1 MKILPLKHI
10 EETDSQLHHMVLGSD
25 ARILKKIKR
34 TLFIIL
40 GLAVVHVFAM
50 IGFESLTPWQAIWL
64 TLTTITTVGYGDLS
78 AKTMAG
84 QASTIILI
92 FMAAITLVTFVVRD
106 YVDYRIARNER
117 IRSGLWD
124 WNMENH
130 ILIINAPKY
139 NADQF
144 FQRLITQIREDD
156 DYKEVGILL
165 LNSEFV
171 DGLSAQLKDLGV
183 RHILGNGNNDDDL
196 ARAEATKARHIFVL
210 ARDEYHADSDS
221 ISFDIVHRLE
231 ALGLAHITLVE
242 CVVDANRKRMFE
254 LDIKS
259 ILRPIRS
266 YPEILVRAMDAPG
279 SEVVIEDMFTRKDDH
294 PERYSIWLEGESWAD
309 VVGAMLRAGVGTPMA
324 FINKDGDI
332 TVHPRGDVRVYA
344 QSLIILV
351 KSEHVPTQADVTNAF
366 QNAFQRFAV
375 ETDDETVATTEAQEA
390 AIASSEEVEPTKTD
404 LNTTE
409 EPNQNKD

>member
-1 MKILPLKHI
+1 MKILPFNNSSEPELNHA
-10 EETDSQLHHMVLGSD
+10 LVGSD

-34 TLFIIL
+34 TLFIIFSL
-40 GLAVVHVFAM
+40 MVLHVLAM
-50 IGFESLTPWQAIWL
+50 IGFESLSPWQAIWL
-64 TLTTITTVGYGDLS
+64 TMTTITTVGYGDLS
-78 AKTMAG
+78 AKTMPG

-92 FMAAITLVTFVVRD
+92 FMAAITLVTFLVRD

-124 WNMENH
+124 WKMDNH

-144 FQRLITQIREDD
+144 FQRLVTQIREDD
-156 DYKEVGILL
+156 DYKEVDILL

-183 RHILGNGNNDDDL
+183 RHILGNGNNNEDL
-196 ARAEATKARHIFVL
+196 TRAEATKAKHIFVL

-221 ISFDIVHRLE
+221 ISFDIVHRLGT
-231 ALGLAHITLVE
+231 LGLAHITLVE

-254 LDIKS
+254 LGIKS

-344 QSLIILV
+344 QSLIVLV
-351 KSEHVPTQADVTNAF
+351 KSDLVPTQEDVTNAF
-366 QNAFQRFAV
+366 QNAFQKFAID
-375 ETDDETVATTEAQEA
+375 TNTQTESIDAD
-390 AIASSEEVEPTKTD
+390 ISKDVDKKT
-404 LNTTE
+404 E
-409 EPNQNKD
+409 KEKE

>member
-1 MKILPLKHI
+1 MKILPFKSTNEPQVNHAL
-10 EETDSQLHHMVLGSD
+10 VGSD

-34 TLFIIL
+34 TLL
-40 GLAVVHVFAM
+40 TVLSLMVLHVLAM
-50 IGFESLTPWQAIWL
+50 MGFESLSLWQSVWL

-92 FMAAITLVTFVVRD
+92 FMAAITLVTFLVRD

-124 WNMENH
+124 WNMDNH

-144 FQRLITQIREDD
+144 FQRLVTQIREDD
-156 DYKEVGILL
+156 DYQHVDILL
-165 LNSEFV
+165 LNTEFSG
-171 DGLSAQLKDLGV
+171 GLSAQLKDLGV
-183 RHILGNGNNDDDL
+183 RHVLGNGNNNEDL
-196 ARAEATKARHIFVL
+196 ARAEATRAKHIFVL

-221 ISFDIVHRLE
+221 ISFDIVHRLSE
-231 ALGLAHITLVE
+231 LGLAHITLVE
-242 CVVDANRKRMFE
+242 CVVDANRKRMFD

-309 VVGAMLRAGVGTPMA
+309 VVAAMLRAGVGTPMA

-332 TVHPRGDVRVYA
+332 TVHPRGDVRVHA

-351 KSEHVPTQADVTNAF
+351 KSDHVPTQEDVSNAF
-366 QNAFQRFAV
+366 QNEFQKFAV
-375 ETDDETVATTEAQEA
+375 EPDAKLNRPH
-390 AIASSEEVEPTKTD
+390 SSPTSD
-404 LNTTE
+404 
-409 EPNQNKD
+409 Q

>member
-1 MKILPLKHI
+1 MKILPLRDNKEPAVNQALI
-10 EETDSQLHHMVLGSD
+10 GSD
-25 ARILKKIKR
+25 ARILSKIKR
-34 TLFIIL
+34 TVFMIMSLMVL
-40 GLAVVHVFAM
+40 HVLAM
-50 IGFESLTPWQAIWL
+50 MTLESLTLWQAIWL

-78 AKTMAG
+78 AKTMFG
-84 QASTIILI
+84 QAATIILI
-92 FMAAITLVTFVVRD
+92 FMSAITLVTFLVRD

-124 WNMENH
+124 WNMKDH

-144 FQRLITQIREDD
+144 FQRLVTQIREDEANAD
-156 DYKEVGILL
+156 TDILL
-165 LNSEFV
+165 LNTEYG

-183 RHILGNGNNDDDL
+183 RHILGNGNNDADL
-196 ARAEATKARHIFVL
+196 ARAEAKMATHIFVL

-221 ISFDIVHRLE
+221 ISFDIVHRL
-231 ALGLAHITLVE
+231 ADLRLAHITLVE
-242 CVVDANRKRMFE
+242 CVVDANRPRMID
-254 LDIKS
+254 LDVKS

-309 VVGAMLRAGVGTPMA
+309 VVTAMLKAGIGTPMA

-351 KSEHVPTQADVTNAF
+351 KSDQVPTQANVTEAF
-366 QNAFQRFAV
+366 QNAFQKFAV
-375 ETDDETVATTEAQEA
+375 E
-390 AIASSEEVEPTKTD
+390 S
-404 LNTTE
+404 
-409 EPNQNKD
+409 QNPA

>member
-1 MKILPLKHI
+1 MKVIPFKTAKYSAVDQSL
-10 EETDSQLHHMVLGSD
+10 VGSD

-34 TLFIIL
+34 TLYIVFSL
-40 GLAVVHVFAM
+40 MLLHVFAM
-50 IGFESLTPWQAIWL
+50 IGFESLSLWQAIWL

-78 AKTMAG
+78 AKTLPG

-92 FMAAITLVTFVVRD
+92 FMAAITMVTFLVRD

-124 WNMENH
+124 WKMENH

-144 FQRLITQIREDD
+144 FQRLVAQIREDD
-156 DYKEVGILL
+156 DYKDVDILL
-165 LNSEFV
+165 LNTEFTG
-171 DGLSAQLKDLGV
+171 GLSAQLKDLGV
-183 RHILGNGNNDDDL
+183 RHVLGNGNSDDDL
-196 ARAEATKARHIFVL
+196 TRAEAKRAKHIFVL

-221 ISFDIVHRLE
+221 ISFDIVHRLD
-231 ALGLAHITLVE
+231 ALNLAHITLVE
-242 CVVDANRKRMFE
+242 CVLDSNRKRMFS
-254 LDIKS
+254 LNVKS

-294 PERYSIWLEGESWAD
+294 PERYSMWLEGESWAD
-309 VVGAMLRAGVGTPMA
+309 VVVTMLKSGVGTPMA
-324 FINKDGDI
+324 FINKEGDI

-344 QSLIILV
+344 QSVIILV
-351 KSEHVPTQADVTNAF
+351 KSEQIPTQEMVTAAF
-366 QNAFQRFAV
+366 QNAFQKPIL
-375 ETDDETVATTEAQEA
+375 DA
-390 AIASSEEVEPTKTD
+390 A
-404 LNTTE
+404 
-409 EPNQNKD
+409 KD

>member
-1 MKILPLKHI
+1 MKILPLRDNKEPAVNKALI
-10 EETDSQLHHMVLGSD
+10 GSD
-25 ARILKKIKR
+25 ARILSKIKR
-34 TLFIIL
+34 TVFMIMSLMVL
-40 GLAVVHVFAM
+40 HVLSM
-50 IGFESLTPWQAIWL
+50 MTLESLTPWQAIWL

-78 AKTMAG
+78 AQTMLG

-92 FMAAITLVTFVVRD
+92 FMSAITLVTFLVRD

-124 WNMENH
+124 WNMKDH

-144 FQRLITQIREDD
+144 FQRLVTQIREDEANAD
-156 DYKEVGILL
+156 IDILL
-165 LNSEFV
+165 LNTEYG

-183 RHILGNGNNDDDL
+183 RHILGNGNNDADL
-196 ARAEATKARHIFVL
+196 ARAEAKMAKHIFVL

-221 ISFDIVHRLE
+221 ISFDIVHRL
-231 ALGLAHITLVE
+231 ADLRLAHLTLVE
-242 CVVDANRKRMFE
+242 CVVDANRPRMID
-254 LDIKS
+254 LDVKS

-309 VVGAMLRAGVGTPMA
+309 VVTAMLKAGIGTPMA

-344 QSLIILV
+344 QSLIVLV
-351 KSEHVPTQADVTNAF
+351 KSDQVPTQEDVTNAF
-366 QNAFQRFAV
+366 QNEFQKFAV
-375 ETDDETVATTEAQEA
+375 EPDAKLNRPHSSP
-390 AIASSEEVEPTKTD
+390 ASD
-404 LNTTE
+404 
-409 EPNQNKD
+409 Q

>member
-1 MKILPLKHI
+1 MK
-10 EETDSQLHHMVLGSD
+10 D
-25 ARILKKIKR
+25 
-34 TLFIIL
+34 
-40 GLAVVHVFAM
+40 
-50 IGFESLTPWQAIWL
+50 
-64 TLTTITTVGYGDLS
+64 
-78 AKTMAG
+78 
-84 QASTIILI
+84 
-92 FMAAITLVTFVVRD
+92 
-106 YVDYRIARNER
+106 
-117 IRSGLWD
+117 
-124 WNMENH
+124 H

-144 FQRLITQIREDD
+144 FQRLVTQIREDEENKD
-156 DYKEVGILL
+156 IDILL
-165 LNSEFV
+165 LNTEFG

-196 ARAEATKARHIFVL
+196 ARAEAKLAKHIFVL

-221 ISFDIVHRLE
+221 ISFDIVHRL
-231 ALGLAHITLVE
+231 ANLRLAHLTLVE
-242 CVVDANRKRMFE
+242 CVIDANRGRM
-254 LDIKS
+254 LDLDVSS

-309 VVGAMLRAGVGTPMA
+309 VVTAMLKAGVGTPMA

-351 KSEHVPTQADVTNAF
+351 KSDQVPTQEDVTEAF
-366 QNAFQRFAV
+366 QKAFQKFV
-375 ETDDETVATTEAQEA
+375 LDSQEP
-390 AIASSEEVEPTKTD
+390 E
-404 LNTTE
+404 
-409 EPNQNKD
+409 

>member
-1 MKILPLKHI
+1 MKILPFKNTNEPQVNHAL
-10 EETDSQLHHMVLGSD
+10 VGSD

-34 TLFIIL
+34 TIL
-40 GLAVVHVFAM
+40 TVLSLMVLHVLAM
-50 IGFESLTPWQAIWL
+50 MGFESLSLWQSVWL

-78 AKTMAG
+78 AKSMAG

-92 FMAAITLVTFVVRD
+92 FMAAITLVTFLVRD

-124 WNMENH
+124 WNMDNH

-144 FQRLITQIREDD
+144 FQRLVTQIREDD
-156 DYKEVGILL
+156 DYQHVDILL
-165 LNSEFV
+165 LNTEFSG
-171 DGLSAQLKDLGV
+171 GLSAQLKDLGV
-183 RHILGNGNNDDDL
+183 RHVLGNGNNNEDL
-196 ARAEATKARHIFVL
+196 ARAEATRAKHIFVL

-221 ISFDIVHRLE
+221 ISFDIVHRLSE
-231 ALGLAHITLVE
+231 LGLAHITLVE

-309 VVGAMLRAGVGTPMA
+309 VVAAMLRAGVGTPMA

-351 KSEHVPTQADVTNAF
+351 KSDQVPTQEDVTNAF
-366 QNAFQRFAV
+366 QKEFQKFAV
-375 ETDDETVATTEAQEA
+375 EPDPRLSSVQSPP
-390 AIASSEEVEPTKTD
+390 ASD
-404 LNTTE
+404 
-409 EPNQNKD
+409 Q